1 MDRVRENSTRPR
13 RRSLA
18 LSGCCDHA
26 HRGESQTSSNLLP
39 GWEQTSNGCK
49 QAPAGKQSMT
59 AKADLKMRSS
69 GGCECRHNRA
79 HQNDIEGTQDLIT
92 KIRAGAA
99 KDAK

>member
-1 MDRVRENSTRPR
+1 
-13 RRSLA
+13 
-18 LSGCCDHA
+18 
-26 HRGESQTSSNLLP
+26 
-39 GWEQTSNGCK
+39 
-49 QAPAGKQSMT
+49 MT

-79 HQNDIEGTQDLIT
+79 HQNDIEGTHDLIT